1 MLKLRRTPEKKP
13 TSPVQI
19 VSKSAPQPPHSAP
32 PADSASPTSAPKLGD
47 SFTEHRYP
55 PLLKVPAI
63 KEDEDSPIDN
73 GLVLYK
79 ADYLYYCSSEVLKP
93 KISVL
98 VVCSLIS
105 QVLYIA

>member
-19 VSKSAPQPPHSAP
+19 VSKSAPPHSATSTTSAP
-32 PADSASPTSAPKLGD
+32 PADSAPKLGD

-73 GLVLYK
+73 GLVLNK
-79 ADYLYYCSSEVLKP
+79 ADYL
-93 KISVL
+93 
-98 VVCSLIS
+98 
-105 QVLYIA
+105 

>member
-32 PADSASPTSAPKLGD
+32 STNSAPPTDSASPTSAPKLGD

-79 ADYLYYCSSEVLKP
+79 QITCSTVAAR
-93 KISVL
+93 
-98 VVCSLIS
+98 
-105 QVLYIA
+105 Y